1 MVTRIF
7 MRAVD
12 ACMISK
18 DGGECCLS
26 ASGVKEEEGI
36 LTVIEFEDDV
46 LYCHLMQQ
54 VRTVFVFLR
63 IFCFSVDTSQEIERK
78 QID

>member
-1 MVTRIF
+1 MGTVTRIF

-26 ASGVKEEEGI
+26 AFGVKEEEGI
-36 LTVIEFEDDV
+36 LIAIEFEDNV
-46 LYCHLMQQ
+46 LYCHLTQQ
-54 VRTVFVFLR
+54 VLTGFFEIFILLFLCY
-63 IFCFSVDTSQEIERK
+63 FTGKRK
-78 QID
+78 KIN